1 MNTKHPHSQRG
12 GAMIELVILMMA
24 AVYVIHLMIHWTWQ
38 FSQSESRWAG
48 AAYEAHRQVG
58 HQSCLVDTLN
68 VPIHPVNQDSQN
80 QDHRVV
86 VIPEGEG
93 ICTPL

>member
-1 MNTKHPHSQRG
+1 MNTKHPPSQRG

-24 AVYVIHLMIHWTWQ
+24 AAYVIHLMLNWTWQ
-38 FSQSESRWAG
+38 FSKSEAEWAG

-58 HQSCLVDTLN
+58 HQSCLKPDQN
-68 VPIHPVNQDSQN
+68 VKINPNHT
-80 QDHRVV
+80 VV
-86 VIPEGEG
+86 VMPEGEE

>member
-1 MNTKHPHSQRG
+1 MNTNFSHSQRG

-24 AVYVIHLMIHWTWQ
+24 AAYVIHLMIHWTWQ

-48 AAYEAHRQVG
+48 AAHEAHRNVG
-58 HQSCLVDTLN
+58 HQACLESTQNVAINPNHTVD
-68 VPIHPVNQDSQN
+68 VP
-80 QDHRVV
+80 DHTVV
-86 VIPEGEG
+86 VIPEGET